1 MAAQTGSQVNLLPTD
16 RFEYSK
22 LGRFLSW
29 ALTAGRYAVV
39 VTELVVIAAFLSRFW
54 FDRKLTNLRELRMQK
69 ETVVNSFNEVLDKFL
84 RTQSRLA
91 TVRRVL
97 AGQFDAENNLATLQ
111 SMTPK
116 GVEYTNIIIASG
128 SATAKGFVSSASA
141 FSLFLSNVQ
150 RAVTPEKVTVKSLTL
165 SEQRTPGFDFELVI
179 LGNAKS
185 AAQKKQSP

>member
-1 MAAQTGSQVNLLPTD
+1 MAAQLGPQVNFLPTD

-39 VTELVVIAAFLSRFW
+39 VTELVVISAFLSRFW
-54 FDRKLTNLRELRMQK
+54 FDRKLTDLRELRMQK
-69 ETVVNSFNEVLDKFL
+69 EAVVDSFNDTLDQYL

-97 AGQFDAENNLATLQ
+97 TEQFDVSARLTALQ

-116 GVEYTNIIIASG
+116 GVEYADIT
-128 SATAKGFVSSASA
+128 VSSSSAEVNGFAASA
-141 FSLFLSNVQ
+141 PTFSLFLSNLQ
-150 RAVTPEKVTVKSLTL
+150 QKVTPENVTVKSLTL
-165 SEQRTPGFDFELVI
+165 SKQRTPGLDFGLAI
-179 LGNAKS
+179 QSDMIGTAK
-185 AAQKKQSP
+185 KK